1 MIRHAGLI
9 ALRLGGVWK
18 GALVEGPSGA
28 GKSDLAIRALA
39 AGFRLVADD
48 RTLVWTSRGRLYG
61 RAPDT
66 LSGLLEMRGLDVV
79 QVSPLPLAQ
88 IVMIA
93 QLGQPERMPE
103 PDTLDVLGLPLARL
117 DVDPFAATAPAKLS
131 RAIEVFDAAHNGRI

>member
-1 MIRHAGLI
+1 MIDVEAVGVATTWRI
-9 ALRLGGVWK
+9 GGS
-18 GALVEGPSGA
+18 P
-28 GKSDLAIRALA
+28 
-39 AGFRLVADD
+39 
-48 RTLVWTSRGRLYG
+48 
-61 RAPDT
+61 
-66 LSGLLEMRGLDVV
+66 DVV